1 MATSSM
7 LHVRLDDATKEQGNS
22 VLKALGLS
30 ASDAVRI
37 LYHRL
42 IADQAF
48 PLEMKVPNPA
58 TRAAMAEAA
67 AIIAE
72 KRARFA
78 DADELF
84 ADLETPSG
92 Q

>member
-7 LHVRLDDATKEQGNS
+7 LHVRLDDAIKAQGNA
-22 VLKALGLS
+22 VLAAIGLS

-42 IADQAF
+42 IAEQGF
-48 PLEMKVPNPA
+48 PLEMKVPNPE
-58 TRAAMAEAA
+58 TRAAMAEADE
-67 AIIAE
+67 IIASR
-72 KRARFA
+72 RARFA
-78 DADELF
+78 SADELF